1 MWRKALII
9 GMVAVAA
16 IGAGSFWYTRSQA
29 FITAAA
35 TALSTEATKALNT
48 EIKID
53 QLQIKSLTT
62 ITADGIT
69 INDKTGAPLAT
80 AQTVDISFS
89 PIGMI
94 SGRPVIE
101 NIYAITV
108 KKPQLYL
115 NQRSDGV
122 WNYSDLLPEDQSS
135 TDVFSGKVSIE
146 DGTAEIIAADKEITA
161 QEVTGTLD
169 FAGQPSSVRLDLSF
183 KNQGGSA
190 AVSGTLG
197 GSHQALSV
205 KAKAFNLE
213 NYLAF
218 LPKDLALQL
227 KAGVLGS
234 LDVTVLKG
242 SSDYEVDG
250 EAVVLG
256 VKVDVE
262 GTEVEKIDGLLLF
275 NEKELR
281 VFSRGEIKGQPIVL
295 RGTARLDL
303 AEPILDLQVSSKGFD
318 ASQVL
323 DNFPLEGKIAFHANI
338 GGTLD
343 APIAEGTFTIPEA
356 QLYTYTLRDAQAKLK
371 FADDVVLIDQAE
383 ASVFGGTVNV
393 HGQIDTKNEKYT
405 MQVKTQNVEAA
416 QLTAFVDGVSGHV
429 NVDLTM
435 SGQGTDLSNALVY
448 GSAALLNGQ
457 YQGIAFNQADVSFY
471 KQANRT
477 VIDYLTIALP
487 EGKISADGHI
497 EGDRLALKIYGYGI
511 EIAQASQVQPQ
522 LQLRGLA
529 AFSGTITGSIKD
541 PNLQAELSAENG
553 EFFGQPYQRAQ
564 GQIIA
569 NQSNVTIERFDLI
582 DGVTRHSAK
591 GSIGLT
597 GNKALQLQLTSTQ
610 ARMENIVKIVL
621 PGEQL
626 TGNVDNQMMIT
637 GTLDDINAEG
647 EVRFSDGSFR
657 GTLLTKAVGKY
668 QRKNGQTMIED
679 FIISAP
685 NLNVKLNGIVKADQ
699 DLDFDI
705 VADDI
710 NVSKLRLQLPYPVSG
725 KAKFIGKLQGN
736 LDSPIF
742 NGILT
747 ADHLMFNGQDL
758 ASLDGRIS
766 FKDNVIDLES
776 FAFKQGAGTFDL
788 SAGIDLNT
796 KQIYGNLAVKQ
807 GELGAILSIINLKN
821 DWINGKLD
829 GTIRLSG
836 TSEHPKVRLAGY
848 MGEGN
853 LRDYPLNHI
862 ALDVA
867 LDDKIVTIHEFRA
880 EQGAGLLVAKG
891 AIDFAGAMNVEIAG
905 QNIDAG
911 LLTNLAK
918 YDADTKGTLSFGAQ
932 IGGTAANPQANLSM
946 DIQGG
951 GVGNATFDT
960 LYGLFTLTDGIINVD
975 QLLLQKGEYKA
986 SAYGIIP
993 LAAITTGEK
1002 ELVDLKEQMDLK
1014 ISLDQADL
1022 SILPFLTKEVDW
1034 AMGPTK
1040 GGITVSGTLM
1050 KPLFN
1055 GGVTV
1060 DSGAVKFRSIGK
1072 PVEKMLLDI
1081 QFSNDQM
1088 DLKTFEGTMGKG
1100 SYQMT
1105 GTSRITGSGLE
1116 DYNFLLKL
1124 NKLEISS
1131 KYYTGPLEGE
1141 IALTADQ
1148 LAKRIVPKLAGHLNF
1163 ENCIVDIPTIPDSE
1177 DEMPILK
1184 LDLDVNIGKKVR
1196 LYNSFLYDILLE
1208 GHVNFGGSTRRP
1220 QTSGEI
1226 SAVRGTV
1233 SYLKT
1238 PFKIQEATAYFNQV
1252 NSFLPS
1258 LTLEADTRLE
1268 RTKVYLNINGPADK
1282 MQIKLSSDSEMNE
1295 AEILSLLTLRSR
1307 YYDKNNAGD
1316 SGIGKD
1322 ELVTLLD
1329 LGLQMSFLSEVEGVV
1344 RNALGV
1350 DEFKLVRDTLALTDR
1365 ADAANFDREVYNI
1378 EIGKYVTDKLML
1390 KYTTGIDHDSY
1401 KVGVQYDFNSKISLT
1416 SDIDQD
1422 NKSRIGIEAR
1432 FKF

>member
-9 GMVAVAA
+9 GIVIVAV
-16 IGAGSFWYTRSQA
+16 IGAASYWYIKSQE
-29 FITAAA
+29 FIAVAA
-35 TALSTEATKALNT
+35 TALSTEATKALDT
-48 EIKID
+48 EIIID
-53 QLQIKSLTT
+53 QVQIKSLSM
-62 ITADGIT
+62 ITADGVT
-69 INDKTGAPLAT
+69 VYDKTGAVLAT
-80 AQTVDISFS
+80 AQTVDVTFS

-94 SGRPVIE
+94 SGKPVIE
-101 NIYAITV
+101 NIYTIAV
-108 KKPQLYL
+108 QKPQLHL
-115 NQRSDGV
+115 KQRPNGV
-122 WNYSDLLPEDQSS
+122 WNYSDLLPEDQNSS
-135 TDVFSGKVSIE
+135 GIFSGKVSIE
-146 DGTAEIIAADKEITA
+146 DGMAEIAAGEQEIIAQK
-161 QEVTGTLD
+161 VNGTLD
-169 FAGQPSSVRLDLSF
+169 FAGQPSVKVALSF
-183 KNQGGSA
+183 INQGGSA
-190 AVSGTLG
+190 DVSGTLG
-197 GSHQALSV
+197 GAHQAVSV

-218 LPKDLALQL
+218 LPENLAVQL
-227 KAGVLGS
+227 EAGILES

-242 SSDYEVDG
+242 SDDYEIDG

-256 VKVDVE
+256 AKVDVE
-262 GTEVEKIDGLLLF
+262 GTKVEKIDGLLLF

-281 VFSRGEIKGQPIVL
+281 VFSRGEIKEQPIVL
-295 RGTARLDL
+295 RGTASLDL

-318 ASQVL
+318 ASKVL
-323 DNFPLEGKIAFHANI
+323 DNFPLEGKIAFNANI
-338 GGTLD
+338 GGTLS
-343 APIAEGTFTIPEA
+343 APIAEGTFDIKVS
-356 QLYTYTLRDAQAKLK
+356 QLYAYALQNIQAKLK
-371 FADDVVLIDQAE
+371 FADDIVFIEQAE
-383 ASVFGGTVNV
+383 GTIFGGTVNA
-393 HGQIDTKNEKYT
+393 HGQIDTKSEKYT
-405 MQVKTQNVEAA
+405 MQVNTRGLEAA
-416 QLTAFVDGVSGHV
+416 QMSDFVDGVTGYANADITV
-429 NVDLTM
+429 
-435 SGQGTDLSNALVY
+435 SGQGTDLSNALIY
-448 GSAALLNGQ
+448 GSAALLEGQ
-457 YQGIAFNQADVSFY
+457 YQGFAFNQADASFY
-471 KQANRT
+471 KEADRT

-487 EGKISADGHI
+487 EGKISADGYI
-497 EGDRLALKIYGYGI
+497 EGDRLALKVYGSGV
-511 EIAQASQVQPQ
+511 ELALAAKVQPQ

-529 AFSGTITGSIKD
+529 DFSGTVTGSIQN
-541 PNLQAELSAENG
+541 PNLQVDFSAANG
-553 EFFGQPYQRAQ
+553 EIFGQPYQTAA
-564 GQIIA
+564 GKIIA
-569 NQSNVTIERFDLI
+569 NPSKVTIERFELI
-582 DGVTRHSAK
+582 DGVTRHFAK
-591 GSIGLT
+591 GSVGLT
-597 GNKALQLQLTSTQ
+597 ENKALQLQLTSKQ
-610 ARMENIVKIVL
+610 ARMENIVKLIL

-626 TGNVDNQMMIT
+626 TGNVDNHMVIT
-637 GTLDDINAEG
+637 GTLNDINAEG
-647 EVRFSDGSFR
+647 EVSFSDGSFR
-657 GTLLTKAVGKY
+657 GTLLTKAGGRY
-668 QRKNGQTMIED
+668 QRKNGQTMIRD
-679 FIISAP
+679 FMVSAP
-685 NLNVKLNGIVKADQ
+685 NLNVKLNGILKADQ

-710 NVSKLRLQLPYPVSG
+710 NVGKLRLQLPYPVSG

-736 LDSPIF
+736 IDSPIF
-742 NGILT
+742 NGTLT
-747 ADHLMFNGQDL
+747 ADSLMFNGQNL
-758 ASLDGRIS
+758 EALDGRIS
-766 FKDNVIDLES
+766 FKNNVIDLES
-776 FAFKQGAGTFDL
+776 FAFKQGEGTFDL
-788 SAGIDLNT
+788 SAGTDLNT

-807 GELGAILSIINLKN
+807 GELGAILSIVNLKN

-829 GTIRLSG
+829 GTIRLAG

-853 LRDYPLNHI
+853 LKNYPLKNI

-867 LDDKIVTIHEFRA
+867 LDDKIVTIHQFRA

-891 AIDFAGAMNVEIAG
+891 AIDFAGAVNVEIAG

-911 LLTNLAK
+911 LLTNLAQ

-932 IGGTAANPQANLSM
+932 VGGTIANPEANLSL

-975 QLLLQKGEYKA
+975 QLLLQKGGYKA

-1002 ELVDLKEQMDLK
+1002 EAADLKEQMDLK

-1034 AMGPTK
+1034 AIGPTK
-1040 GGITVSGTLM
+1040 GGITITGTLTR
-1050 KPLFN
+1050 PLLN
-1055 GGVTV
+1055 GSVTV
-1060 DSGAVKFRSIGK
+1060 DNGAVKFKSIGK
-1072 PVEKMLLDI
+1072 PVEKMSLDI
-1081 QFSNDQM
+1081 QFLNDKM
-1088 DLKTFEGTMGKG
+1088 ELKTFEGTMGNG

-1105 GTSRITGSGLE
+1105 GTSQITGSGLE

-1163 ENCIVDIPTIPDSE
+1163 ENCTVDIPAIPESE
-1177 DEMPILK
+1177 DEMPVLK

-1282 MQIKLSSDSEMNE
+1282 MQIKLSSDSGMNE

-1307 YYDKNNAGD
+1307 YYEKNNAGD
-1316 SGIGKD
+1316 SGIGRD

-1422 NKSRIGIEAR
+1422 NKTKIGIEAR